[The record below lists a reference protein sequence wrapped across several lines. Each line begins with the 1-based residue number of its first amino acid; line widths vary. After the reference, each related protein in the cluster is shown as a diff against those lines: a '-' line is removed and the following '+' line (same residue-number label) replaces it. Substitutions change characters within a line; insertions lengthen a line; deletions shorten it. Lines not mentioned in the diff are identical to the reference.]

1 MLSLIRADVTDRRL
15 PSANLLNI
23 VTRPM
28 AVLVSSREDG
38 ESGGGQPLRCSYCAR
53 RLLWQRISTEIRKKG
68 LIVGKK
74 RRAARAWEYSKERNR
89 DKEKEGKKKKEKAK
103 SDGKG
108 KPK

>member
-15 PSANLLNI
+15 PSANLLNL

-53 RLLWQRISTEIRKKG
+53 RLLWHRIFYGDQDEG
-68 LIVGKK
+68 LTRGKEE
-74 RRAARAWEYSKERNR
+74 ASG
-89 DKEKEGKKKKEKAK
+89 EGL
-103 SDGKG
+103 GIQ
-108 KPK
+108 